1 MSKIK
6 STRSF
11 QSVLTTADERRQECQ
26 QWMDGVTEVE
36 HETTEGSVFCFVE
49 TADSRS
55 VKMLRFATTDDMD
68 SELGEL
74 LNEFK
79 DGQRVYEP
87 VCV

>member
-11 QSVLTTADERRQECQ
+11 ESVLATADERREECQ
-26 QWMDGVTEVE
+26 EWMDGSTEVE
-36 HETTEGSVFCFVE
+36 HNTTEDGVFCFVE
-49 TADSRS
+49 TEDSRS
-55 VKMLRFATTDDMD
+55 VKMLRFATTEDME

-74 LNEFK
+74 TSEFR

-87 VCV
+87 VFA

>member
-11 QSVLTTADERRQECQ
+11 ESVLATADERRQECQ

-36 HETTEGSVFCFVE
+36 HETTEDSVFCFVE
-49 TADSRS
+49 TADSKS
-55 VKMLRFATTDDMD
+55 VKMLRFVTTDDMD

-87 VCV
+87 VCA

>member
-11 QSVLTTADERRQECQ
+11 ESVLATADERREECQ
-26 QWMDGVTEVE
+26 QWMDGATEVE
-36 HETTEGSVFCFVE
+36 HETTEDSVFCFVE
-49 TADSRS
+49 TADSKS
-55 VKMLRFATTDDMD
+55 VKMLRFATTEDMD

-74 LNEFK
+74 LSAFK